1 MKFLKS
7 GFIFLFFITT
17 LALVVNQFAH
27 SFRISAQTKTPL
39 TQLTQPLTDLQTA
52 SESSDSASAAA
63 DMATPSTNLASSSA
77 QVEEIIQKKKD
88 EDITETGGK
97 QKSFLAAIL
106 DEHPIDQLTWYNPL
120 QYMMRLAVAHGLPAN
135 LIVLM
140 ILFPLIALVVAF
152 SRHIIGLQGFGIYI
166 PAVLAV
172 AFLSTGIMMGI
183 LIFVAVILS
192 ATFTRR
198 LVKFFRLP
206 VLPRTAMLLL
216 GVSVLMMLLIMSAAI
231 LDLSFILTVNIF
243 PILIIILLTENFMST
258 QLFTSQKESL
268 NITVET
274 LFVALVCSLIVS
286 STEVQKFII
295 LRPEITL
302 ITIAILNWVI
312 GRYTGLRV
320 LEYLRFKELF
330 HTNSGSGN
338 VLNLPPDDHE
348 TPEE

>member
-1 MKFLKS
+1 MKLS
-7 GFIFLFFITT
+7 QLGFFT
-17 LALVVNQFAH
+17 ALLTFTIVMSWNLIQSTVF
-27 SFRISAQTKTPL
+27 AQTQFPL
-39 TQLTQPLTDLQTA
+39 TQMSDSLESLNVA
-52 SESSDSASAAA
+52 SESTNSASASA
-63 DMATPSTNLASSSA
+63 DMATPSTTLASTSA
-77 QVEEIIQKKKD
+77 EVEEIIQKKKD

-140 ILFPLIALVVAF
+140 ILFPLIASIVAF

-183 LIFVAVILS
+183 LIFLAVIFS
-192 ATFTRR
+192 ATITRR
-198 LVKFFRLP
+198 LVKFLRLP

-216 GVSVLMMLLIMSAAI
+216 GVSILMLLLIMTAAI
-231 LDLSFILTVNIF
+231 FDLSFILTVNIF

-268 NITVET
+268 RITFET

-286 STEVQKFII
+286 STGVQKFII

-302 ITIAILNWVI
+302 LTIAILNWLI

-320 LEYLRFKELF
+320 FEYLRFKELF
-330 HTNSGSGN
+330 QSGSGSGN